1 MPGLD
6 ISVIVFLFFIIIIIS
21 KGIKFVP
28 QGYAWTIERFGRYTR
43 VLQPGLGFLVP
54 FIDSV
59 GRKQNMMEQVLDV
72 PPQEVISS
80 DNAQVRT
87 DAVCFYQ
94 VLDPVKASYEVND
107 LFRAMQNLVMTNIR
121 AELGSMELDEMLSN
135 RDKINTALLA
145 KVDEATDP
153 WGVKITRVEIRDISP
168 PSDLVDAMARQMKAE
183 REKRAVI
190 LEAEGERESAIQVAE
205 GEKQSEILRAEGQ
218 LEAARREAE
227 ARERLAEAEANATA
241 VVSKAIAT
249 GDPMAIN
256 YFVAQKYVDALGALA
271 SSSNNKVM
279 MIPLEA
285 ASVIGS
291 ISGITDIVQEVADRN
306 PSTSGGQVN
315 PKSTQNGGQDQ

>member
-1 MPGLD
+1 MAGLD
-6 ISVIVFLFFIIIIIS
+6 VSVIVFLVFVVIVIS
-21 KGIKFVP
+21 RGIKLVP
-28 QGYAWTIERFGRYTR
+28 QGYNYTVERFGRYTR
-43 VLQPGLGFLVP
+43 TLSPGLGLIVP
-54 FIDSV
+54 FIDSI

-87 DAVCFYQ
+87 DAVCFFQ
-94 VLDPVKASYEVND
+94 VLDAVKASYEVND

-121 AELGSMELDEMLSN
+121 AELGSMELDAMLSN
-135 RDKINTALLA
+135 RDKINSALLT

-168 PSDLVDAMARQMKAE
+168 PADLVDAMARQMKAE

-190 LEAEGERESAIQVAE
+190 LEAEGERESAIKVAE
-205 GEKQSEILRAEGQ
+205 GEKQATVLKAEGE

-227 ARERLAEAEANATA
+227 ARERLAEAEANATEF
-241 VVSKAIAT
+241 VSKAIAS

-256 YFVAQKYVDALGALA
+256 YFVAQKYVDALGAIA
-271 SSSNNKVM
+271 GSSNNKIM

-285 ASVIGS
+285 SGVIGS
-291 ISGITDIVQEVADRN
+291 IGGITEIVQEAVRDKPGNDNNAGRQPAPN
-306 PSTSGGQVN
+306 AEY
-315 PKSTQNGGQDQ
+315 